1 MKFVTTDFSVL
12 CIRETPN
19 GDKEVVSFDI
29 ELEQIAPHVE
39 AALFPQEI
47 EELNTWLTARS
58 RLKSHLEC
66 RDDELNVIDVL
77 PSLLKEANDVLVTR
91 GEIDANQKEMLI
103 NAMSSLQEN
112 LEKAATISE
121 TKPKV
126 VDDLGRAEFL
136 KAKLDVI
143 KQDLSNNEID

>member
-12 CIRETPN
+12 CMRETPN

-29 ELEQIAPHVE
+29 DLDQVVPHVK
-39 AALFPQEI
+39 ATLFPQEI
-47 EELNTWLTARS
+47 EELKTWLAARS
-58 RLKSHLEC
+58 KLKNHLES

-77 PSLLKEANDVLVTR
+77 PALLNEATEILTSR
-91 GEIDANQKEMLI
+91 GEVDANQKEMLI
-103 NAMSSLQEN
+103 RAMSSLRESLEN
-112 LEKAATISE
+112 MTTISE

-126 VDDLGRAEFL
+126 VGDLGRAEFL

-143 KQDLSNNEID
+143 KQDLSSSEID